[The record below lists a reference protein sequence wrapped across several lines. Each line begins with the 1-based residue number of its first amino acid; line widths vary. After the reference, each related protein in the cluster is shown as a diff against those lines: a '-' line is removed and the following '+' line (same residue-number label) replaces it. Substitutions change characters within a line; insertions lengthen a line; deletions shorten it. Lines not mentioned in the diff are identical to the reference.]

1 MHAPLCTP
9 EATLASCFRAAQVH
23 YSCHYGRTR
32 GRIGL
37 ARRVA
42 AAYVCIDIYIYIHT
56 YTYIYIYIYICLFI
70 YTPISKLY
78 LRSLGTISEL
88 YKIEALNTIIV
99 LTMQ

>member
-42 AAYVCIDIYIYIHT
+42 AAYVCIDIFIYIYI
-56 YTYIYIYIYICLFI
+56 YTHIYIYIYIYIYLFVYI
-70 YTPISKLY
+70 HANLKIVFEVSGDN
-78 LRSLGTISEL
+78 LR
-88 YKIEALNTIIV
+88 IV
-99 LTMQ
+99 